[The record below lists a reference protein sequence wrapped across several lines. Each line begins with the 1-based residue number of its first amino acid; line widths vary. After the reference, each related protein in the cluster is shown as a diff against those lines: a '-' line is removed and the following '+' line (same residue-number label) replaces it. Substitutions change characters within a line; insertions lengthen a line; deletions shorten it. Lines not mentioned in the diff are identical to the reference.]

1 MKVDRLHSLDA
12 MRGILMLLGV
22 YFHLAFNYRAI
33 EKNGHIFFGWFTEQ
47 THYFRM
53 PAFFILAGFFGALLF
68 YRRGAK
74 EMILNRF
81 KRIFLPLVIFLPF
94 IHVIQKLGDNFS
106 KFQEDNLGIFYSIKS
121 TFTKTYSFWEM
132 VPLEGTHHLWFLNFL
147 FVMSLVVFISNK
159 IFVKSKINNKVK
171 SLFSLLFNKP
181 LLGLFLFCFSF
192 GILMSLMNKNTTQGD
207 APWWSWTWFLSSS
220 GIKSFIAFS
229 FFYFIG
235 WQIYHH
241 RDSLSKLKIK
251 RYFLIGLLYNTM
263 LYWTLGLLF
272 NIENRSQYDY
282 WNYSFVDNGE
292 VWNWIPIEKKDHDK
306 QKVTFLVDLPTELTN
321 KKTDK
326 EKDIYVVVAPPWDNQ
341 PGNKMLKIEDNKWT
355 AKIELKRGVYE
366 YRFRDGYYNSWDDGG
381 WEDTLSMMV
390 INGCGYGK
398 FGNRKF
404 RVEDEDITLGVFCWS
419 KCSDCEG
426 NQIPSA
432 FYKESLKSISVKKAF
447 IFLWNFG
454 VPLSIMFWIAV
465 FIQLFNKP
473 SKILKYISDSSYW
486 IYIVHTIFLSFV
498 PSLFYNIEMN
508 VFLKFIINAFIVTLL
523 CFLSYHFMVR
533 KTFIGKL
540 LNGKKYD

>member
-68 YRRGAK
+68 YRRGAN

-94 IHVIQKLGDNFS
+94 IHVIQKFGDNFS

-121 TFTKTYSFWEM
+121 TFKKTYSFWEM
-132 VPLEGTHHLWFLNFL
+132 VPWEGTHHLWFLNFL

-159 IFVKSKINNKVK
+159 IFVKSKINDKVK

-207 APWWSWTWFLSSS
+207 APWWSWTWFLVPG

-241 RDSLSKLKIK
+241 RDSLSKLKIR
-251 RYFLIGLLYNTM
+251 RYFFIGVLYNILLY
-263 LYWTLGLLF
+263 WALGFLF
-272 NIENRSQYDY
+272 NNVNKSQYDW
-282 WNYSFVDNGE
+282 WNYGFVESKEAWG
-292 VWNWIPIEKKDHDK
+292 WIPFERKKIEKKS
-306 QKVTFLVDLPTELTN
+306 VTFTVDMSNETVVKGEGEYPAVYIAINEDYGPSGLEMKNIGNGLWSVTAEIQKGTHNYFFRNGLYNEWNFDVGWESTKGLIAQGCNYSEHNVRRVLVE
-321 KKTDK
+321 
-326 EKDIYVVVAPPWDNQ
+326 EKDLN
-341 PGNKMLKIEDNKWT
+341 
-355 AKIELKRGVYE
+355 
-366 YRFRDGYYNSWDDGG
+366 
-381 WEDTLSMMV
+381 
-390 INGCGYGK
+390 
-398 FGNRKF
+398 
-404 RVEDEDITLGVFCWS
+404 LGVFCWS
-419 KCSDCEG
+419 QCSDCEG

-432 FYKESLKSISVKKAF
+432 FYKEPIKSKIIKKAF

-454 VPLSIMFWIAV
+454 IPLSIMFWIAV

-473 SKILKYISDSSYW
+473 SKSLKYLSDSSYW
-486 IYIVHTIFLSFV
+486 IYIVHTIFLSFI
-498 PSLFYNIEMN
+498 PSLFYHIEMN
-508 VFLKFIINAFIVTLL
+508 VFLKFFINAFIVTLL
-523 CFLSYHFMVR
+523 CFLSYHYLVR
-533 KTFIGKL
+533 KTLIGKL